1 MPGCGAA
8 ADEVND
14 FQPIAVFELGFEPT
28 IAGNNVAIQFHGH
41 AIRLHAEE
49 FYECSQGEGSGGKV
63 TLFSIDVKFHKAETL
78 LDDNILAPLR
88 G

>member
-1 MPGCGAA
+1 MPGGKAA

-14 FQPIAVFELGFEPT
+14 FQPVAVFELGFEPA
-28 IAGNNVAIQFHGH
+28 IAGNDVAIQFHGH
-41 AIRLHAEE
+41 AVGLHAEE

-63 TLFSIDVKFHKAETL
+63 TLFSIDVKFHKAETFM
-78 LDDNILAPLR
+78 DSNILTPLR